1 MDTSKACVI
10 AQESGMNDHG
20 ECRGSNWCGCECHGP
35 LIEDYVANLEA
46 EKQYRRVIH
55 NDYEGGD

>member
-10 AQESGMNDHG
+10 AQESGMNDHE

-35 LIEDYVANLEA
+35 LIGEEQHRSMQANPEYWESRTGRTNLW
-46 EKQYRRVIH
+46 
-55 NDYEGGD
+55 